1 MYADMTND
9 GRSQESLEHFLAHEL
24 CIFVTYLHILLSL
37 VIFAYVTDEGHRS
50 DQNVLVSLKTF

>member
-1 MYADMTND
+1 MYANMTND

-50 DQNVLVSLKTF
+50 DQNVLV